1 MSFVQI
7 LQENKDITED
17 VNRNK
22 FIKTEI
28 NRNKYNGAI
37 ISIIWSH
44 LMYKLNHLCVFFFAV

>member
-7 LQENKDITED
+7 LQENKDITEN

-37 ISIIWSH
+37 IYH
-44 LMYKLNHLCVFFFAV
+44 MEPANV